1 MYHPAKPNKIQVGF
15 DCSAEYAGR
24 SINNELMAGPDLT
37 NQIVG
42 TLIRFRQEKI
52 VFVADIEKMFFQ
64 VLVSDDHQNLI
75 RFLWWQP
82 GDLGKEP
89 VDHNMCT
96 CVWWHI
102 FAILQ
107 QLWPQ
112 KNFH

>member
-89 VDHNMCT
+89 VDQNMCT